1 MLITVNN
8 VILDVLNRAIGKD
21 FGSSYIKTCL
31 LYEMI
36 DMVHVFDL
44 IMIS

>member
-8 VILDVLNRAIGKD
+8 IILNVLKRAIGKD

-31 LYEMI
+31 MYEMI
-36 DMVHVFDL
+36 DMVHVLDL

>member
-1 MLITVNN
+1 MVNN
-8 VILDVLNRAIGKD
+8 IILDVLKRAIGKD
-21 FGSSYIKTCL
+21 FGSSNIKTCSM
-31 LYEMI
+31 YEMT